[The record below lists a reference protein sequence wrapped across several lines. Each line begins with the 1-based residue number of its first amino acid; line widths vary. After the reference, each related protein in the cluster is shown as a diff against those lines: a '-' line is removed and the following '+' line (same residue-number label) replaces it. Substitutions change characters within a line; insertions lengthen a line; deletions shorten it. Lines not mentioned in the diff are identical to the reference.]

1 MNNPAITFE
10 NIDPATLAD
19 ITGGVKWGQA
29 FDKALDWGGKGA
41 TLGTLGGAGVGSV
54 VPGVGTLAGA
64 GAGGLI
70 GTAGGFAA
78 GLGKGIYD
86 TWGK

>member
-10 NIDPATLAD
+10 NITPATLSE

-29 FDKALDWGGKGA
+29 FDKAFEWSGRA
-41 TLGTLGGAGVGSV
+41 GTVGTIGGAGVGSLI
-54 VPGVGTLAGA
+54 PGVGTLTGA
-64 GAGGLI
+64 GIGGVG

-78 GLGKGIYD
+78 GLAKGIYD
-86 TWGK
+86 TWGQ